1 MPRYRVLTEEDR
13 DKMLS
18 DLKRAPLEHNGR
30 RGFNVTATR
39 RTRTHEQN
47 DLLWD
52 LLTAFEEQCE
62 MGGRKFNKEAWK
74 VIFMNALGF
83 WLEVGGSLIAFLF
96 GRPIPLFIF
105 EVRHAPPREPAALPR
120 APRSAA
126 SAARRARAAAP
137 PTPAGLVRR

>member
-1 MPRYRVLTEEDR
+1 MPRYRILTEADR
-13 DKMLS
+13 EKMLA

-74 VIFMNALGF
+74 VIFMNALGHPSNMLPTLDGESF
-83 WLEVGGSLIAFLF
+83 FAEGYRSSKLSVGQMTELIDY
-96 GRPIPLFIF
+96 IF
-105 EVRHAPPREPAALPR
+105 AEGAERGIKFKQE
-120 APRSAA
+120 APRVSEERKDQG
-126 SAARRARAAAP
+126 S
-137 PTPAGLVRR
+137 